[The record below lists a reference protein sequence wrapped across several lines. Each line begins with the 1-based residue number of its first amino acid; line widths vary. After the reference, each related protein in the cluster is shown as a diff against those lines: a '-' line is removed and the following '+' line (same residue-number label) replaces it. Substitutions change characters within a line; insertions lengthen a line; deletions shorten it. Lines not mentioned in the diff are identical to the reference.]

1 MVSVTVRTILEDN
14 EIKPNKIRYYLERKD
29 PEFESKIHDVLL
41 VYKQIEMCFD
51 KEGNLL
57 IDMDEP
63 KTVTVSYDEKP
74 GIQALKN
81 IAPDL
86 PPAPGHGKVSRDY
99 EYKRPVTLY
108 LLAGMDLLT
117 GEIIPL
123 VSDTHKSSD
132 FITWLQ
138 KLDAKYPEHDTIR
151 LVLDNHST
159 HTSKETQRY
168 LATRPGRFEFIY
180 TPKHGSS
187 MYLIESFFGKMGKQ
201 CLKGIRVNSKEELE
215 ERIYQYIAEVNE
227 YPVVYH

>member
-86 PPAPGHGKVSRDY
+86 PPGAR
-99 EYKRPVTLY
+99 
-108 LLAGMDLLT
+108 
-117 GEIIPL
+117 
-123 VSDTHKSSD
+123 
-132 FITWLQ
+132 
-138 KLDAKYPEHDTIR
+138 
-151 LVLDNHST
+151 
-159 HTSKETQRY
+159 
-168 LATRPGRFEFIY
+168 
-180 TPKHGSS
+180 
-187 MYLIESFFGKMGKQ
+187 
-201 CLKGIRVNSKEELE
+201 
-215 ERIYQYIAEVNE
+215 
-227 YPVVYH
+227 

>member
-108 LLAGMDLLT
+108 LAISISTYVIVEGCHCI
-117 GEIIPL
+117 EIEFR
-123 VSDTHKSSD
+123 D
-132 FITWLQ
+132 ITITFLFGQCITRLFFQ
-138 KLDAKYPEHDTIR
+138 KTVARSHSPAKG
-151 LVLDNHST
+151 N
-159 HTSKETQRY
+159 
-168 LATRPGRFEFIY
+168 
-180 TPKHGSS
+180 
-187 MYLIESFFGKMGKQ
+187 
-201 CLKGIRVNSKEELE
+201 
-215 ERIYQYIAEVNE
+215 
-227 YPVVYH
+227 